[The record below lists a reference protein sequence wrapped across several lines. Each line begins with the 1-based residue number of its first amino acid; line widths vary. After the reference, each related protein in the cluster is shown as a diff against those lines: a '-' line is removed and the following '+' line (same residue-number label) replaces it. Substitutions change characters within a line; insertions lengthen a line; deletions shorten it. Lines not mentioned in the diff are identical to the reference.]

1 MFYRDLAVW
10 VGVVLRSSHWHF
22 NFRFRRQFYDC
33 SGLTASLEV
42 CCVFIGGET
51 PDPLSKHGRKH
62 TYMGYRECFLHD
74 ISNLRHTRVTYL
86 AFSSEFLM

>member
-51 PDPLSKHGRKH
+51 PDPLSKHVRN
-62 TYMGYRECFLHD
+62 TLHG
-74 ISNLRHTRVTYL
+74 L
-86 AFSSEFLM
+86 